1 MNKIN
6 KIRIQTGI
14 IFFFAIFLTGCA
26 AGPDFQRPSPPD
38 TDHYISDFVPAKT
51 VSAPT
56 GSVDMQYVIET
67 EKIYQD
73 WWTELGSDKLN
84 TLIHDFTL
92 EHGAVPAPLGYRG
105 FPKSTCVSVNDE
117 VCHGI
122 PGSRILAEGDIVN
135 VDVTSIV
142 NGWFADANRTFAVG
156 EISSEARRLVEVA
169 RQCLALGIN
178 VVRPGATLGDMGHA
192 IQSHAE
198 AAGYSVVRELVGHG
212 VGHAFHEQPQ
222 VNHTGRPG
230 LGVVLIPGMVF
241 TIEPMINQGDM
252 AIRRLDDGWTVVTA
266 DGALSAQFEQTVLVT
281 DKGVRSLTPYPL

>member
-1 MNKIN
+1 MLFRNSKTALSRRN
-6 KIRIQTGI
+6 VSPSLADEYWKRYRIRLKDTAAVAGI
-14 IFFFAIFLTGCA
+14 AR
-26 AGPDFQRPSPPD
+26 AGELVVRTLEMVEPHIRSGVT
-38 TDHYISDFVPAKT
+38 TD
-51 VSAPT
+51 
-56 GSVDMQYVIET
+56 E
-67 EKIYQD
+67 
-73 WWTELGSDKLN
+73 LN

-122 PGSRILAEGDIVN
+122 PGSRILAAGDIVN

-142 NGWFADANRTFAVG
+142 DGWYADANRTFAVG
-156 EISSEARRLVEVA
+156 AISSEALRLVEVT
-169 RQCLALGIN
+169 RQCLALGIE
-178 VVRPGATLGDMGHA
+178 VVRPGGTLGDVGHA
-192 IQSHAE
+192 IQCHAE

-230 LGVVLIPGMVF
+230 HGVVLVPGMVF
-241 TIEPMINQGDM
+241 TIEPMINQRGM
-252 AIRRLDDGWTVVTA
+252 AIKRLDDGWTVVTA

-281 DKGVRSLTPYPL
+281 EKGVRSLTPYPL

>member
-1 MNKIN
+1 MLFRNPKTALTRRN
-6 KIRIQTGI
+6 AGSSLADEYWKRYRIRLKDRAAVAGIARAGELVVQTLEMVESHI
-14 IFFFAIFLTGCA
+14 
-26 AGPDFQRPSPPD
+26 RPGV
-38 TDHYISDFVPAKT
+38 TT
-51 VSAPT
+51 
-56 GSVDMQYVIET
+56 
-67 EKIYQD
+67 
-73 WWTELGSDKLN
+73 DKLN

-92 EHGAVPAPLGYRG
+92 AQGAVPAPLGYRG

-122 PGSRILAEGDIVN
+122 PGSRVLETGDIVN

-142 NGWFADANRTFAVG
+142 DGWFADANRTFAVA
-156 EISSEARRLVEVA
+156 EITPEAARLVEIT
-169 RQCLALGIN
+169 RQCLALGIRA
-178 VVRPGATLGDMGHA
+178 VRPGATLGDVGHA

-198 AAGYSVVRELVGHG
+198 ASGYSVVRELVGHG

-230 LGVVLIPGMVF
+230 LGVILVPGMVF

-252 AIRRLDDGWTVVTA
+252 AIKRLDDGWTVVTA
-266 DGALSAQFEQTVLVT
+266 DGSLSAQFEQTVLVT